1 MRAPCIIK
9 RTTDRH
15 DGLTVEYLETSVPK
29 AKYTGDKNRA
39 RVYVY
44 TGYAEYI
51 VRTQL
56 RNGARPSQS
65 FTVVTLKEDKR
76 K

>member
-9 RTTDRH
+9 RTTERH

-44 TGYAEYI
+44 TGDAEYI
-51 VRTQL
+51 VRT
-56 RNGARPSQS
+56 
-65 FTVVTLKEDKR
+65 
-76 K
+76 

>member
-1 MRAPCIIK
+1 MRAACIIK
-9 RTTDRH
+9 RTTYRH

-44 TGYAEYI
+44 TGDAEYI

-56 RNGARPSQS
+56 RNGAKSSQS
-65 FTVVTLKEDKR
+65 FAVVTLKEGKR

>member
-15 DGLTVEYLETSVPK
+15 DGLTV
-29 AKYTGDKNRA
+29 D
-39 RVYVY
+39 
-44 TGYAEYI
+44 AEYI

>member
-1 MRAPCIIK
+1 MRAACIIK
-9 RTTDRH
+9 RTTYRH
-15 DGLTVEYLETSVPK
+15 DGVTVEYLETSVPK
-29 AKYTGDKNRA
+29 AKYTRDKNRA

-44 TGYAEYI
+44 TGDAEYI

-56 RNGARPSQS
+56 RNGAKSSQS
-65 FTVVTLKEDKR
+65 FTVATLKEGKR

>member
-1 MRAPCIIK
+1 MRAACIIK

-15 DGLTVEYLETSVPK
+15 DGVTVEYLETSVPK
-29 AKYTGDKNRA
+29 AKYTGDRNRA

-44 TGYAEYI
+44 TGDAEYI
-51 VRTQL
+51 IRTQL
-56 RNGARPSQS
+56 RNGAKSSQK
-65 FTVVTLKEDKR
+65 FTVVTLKEGKR

>member
-1 MRAPCIIK
+1 MRAACIIK

-15 DGLTVEYLETSVPK
+15 DGVTAEYLETSVPK

-39 RVYVY
+39 RVYAY
-44 TGYAEYI
+44 TGDAEYI
-51 VRTQL
+51 IRTQL
-56 RNGARPSQS
+56 RNGAKSSQR
-65 FTVVTLKEDKR
+65 FTVVTLREGKR